1 MRQNKSI
8 IFLVL
13 TLLFVSGCASNDVV
27 KVEEAINDT
36 NIKEISVG
44 ACDLSGKR
52 EANVKVNIGYND
64 VDIKRNY
71 YAYTNEYG
79 QVVKVTADKLILQTK
94 DEANKDGR
102 YCKDEAKV
110 KGTESKDYDEGH
122 IIADS
127 LGGVSNAYNITPQK
141 SSVNRKGGSQY
152 KLEEEFRSI
161 LSNHGDI
168 TDLSV
173 IIDYDNNQTQTPTK
187 YKFSWK
193 QNGSK
198 RNLEFEN
205 K

>member
-1 MRQNKSI
+1 MKRY
-8 IFLVL
+8 FLLLL
-13 TLLFVSGCASNDVV
+13 TLILVSGCASNDVV
-27 KVEEAINDT
+27 NVEQATNDT

-44 ACDLSGKR
+44 SCDLSGKR
-52 EANVKVNIGYND
+52 QPNVKVNIGYNEK
-64 VDIKRNY
+64 DIKRNY

-79 QVVKVTADKLILQTK
+79 QVVKVTADKLILQIK
-94 DEANKDGR
+94 DEENNDGR

-110 KGTESKDYDEGH
+110 KGNENKDYDEGH

-141 SSVNRKGGSQY
+141 SSVNRKGGAQY
-152 KLEEEFRSI
+152 NLEEEFRSI

-173 IIDYDNNQTQTPTK
+173 IIEYPDTKTQTPTK

>member
-1 MRQNKSI
+1 MPKHKSFV
-8 IFLVL
+8 FLG
-13 TLLFVSGCASNDVV
+13 LLLLVSGCSSNDVV
-27 KVEEAINDT
+27 NVEQTTNDT
-36 NIKEISVG
+36 NIKEISVN

-52 EANVKVNIGYND
+52 QPNVKVNIGYND
-64 VDIKRNY
+64 KNIKRNY

-79 QVVKVTADKLILQTK
+79 QVVKVTADKLILQSK
-94 DEANKDGR
+94 EEENNDGR

-110 KGTESKDYDEGH
+110 KGTENKDYDEGH

-141 SSVNRKGGSQY
+141 STVNRKGGAQY
-152 KLEEEFRSI
+152 NLEEEFRSI

-173 IIDYDNNQTQTPTK
+173 IIEYPDTKTQTPTK

>member
-1 MRQNKSI
+1 MKRYLTI
-8 IFLVL
+8 VL
-13 TLLFVSGCASNDVV
+13 TLLLVSGCASNDVV
-27 KVEEAINDT
+27 KVEESTNDSD
-36 NIKEISVG
+36 IKEISVN

-52 EANVKVNIGYND
+52 QANVKVNIGYND
-64 VDIKRNY
+64 GDIKRNY

-94 DEANKDGR
+94 DEENKDGR
-102 YCKDEAKV
+102 YCKDEANV

-141 SSVNRKGGSQY
+141 STVNRKGGSQY

-168 TDLSV
+168 TDLLV
-173 IIDYDNNQTQTPTK
+173 IIEYPDTKTQTPTK